1 MTKFEFLG
9 DLSRLIADLPQE
21 EIEQGKTVFNEIGL
35 DYKKY

>member
-21 EIEQGKTVFNEIGL
+21 EIEQAMDHQL
-35 DYKKY
+35 